1 MGQGVQ
7 EGEVRPRSQP
17 EMGPRVSAQFY
28 PPRVDDDQIGAAQ
41 DLFLDPGADDR
52 MVLGYV
58 RAINENGAGALDV
71 VEGVGRRAGA
81 EYHLHGGG
89 GGGVTDPR
97 AAVDVVGSKNGS
109 GEFLR
114 EIIFFVS

>member
-1 MGQGVQ
+1 MD
-7 EGEVRPRSQP
+7 
-17 EMGPRVSAQFY
+17 PRVSAQFY

-58 RAINENGAGALDV
+58 RATNENGAGALDV

-81 EYHLHGGG
+81 EYHLHGRGRRS
-89 GGGVTDPR
+89 VADPR
-97 AAVDVVGSKNGS
+97 AAIDVVRLEHRS

-114 EIIFFVS
+114 EI